1 MTKIS
6 NQYSLTNVLFADA
19 VNGRVGIGTASPTVP
34 LDVVG
39 AGRFSGA
46 LNGTS
51 ALFNSDFSSNETS
64 KVGISFAG
72 GYGQINSWGANTS
85 TYGGLK
91 FQISASNGGTIN
103 ALTISPLGAS
113 TFSRAVTIA
122 DDTLTAL
129 TVGRYSAGIPI
140 AYIKASSGSTGGFRL
155 TNHNGSDVIVVNG
168 SNNLTLDSPT
178 TNITGNVG
186 IGTDS
191 PFVGG
196 NPAKLQIKP
205 ATNINL
211 AIQIGTA
218 DATGVKLNAFNDAAS
233 ANIPMELNGSIMI
246 LKTAETERM
255 RITSGGNVGI
265 GNSNP
270 SYKLDVNGEIVTR
283 GAATAAYSY
292 EDRNNTSIIY
302 TMFAY
307 AGYTNFYNGGNKAQ
321 INMSNGA
328 YTALSDINKKKDFE
342 QSNIGLN
349 EVMQL
354 KPTLYRMKT
363 DVESSP
369 KELGFIAQEV
379 KEFIPQAYVENES
392 QDDVFIGLNQM
403 PIIAALTKA
412 IQELSAQAS
421 EQQTQ
426 INELKALLNA

>member
-39 AGRFSGA
+39 AGKFSTTVTAQTGFKLPA
-46 LNGTS
+46 NGNGTS
-51 ALFNSDFSSNETS
+51 PTLAYNNSLGFGVSGTGIFFGNLYNSDLSTAMQLR
-64 KVGISFAG
+64 VT
-72 GYGQINSWGANTS
+72 NS
-85 TYGGLK
+85 
-91 FQISASNGGTIN
+91 GGTDIT
-103 ALTISPLGAS
+103 AMTIEP
-113 TFSRAVTIA
+113 
-122 DDTLTAL
+122 
-129 TVGRYSAGIPI
+129 
-140 AYIKASSGSTGGFRL
+140 SGSSVFNANVFVRANDRGYSVQ
-155 TNHNGSDVIVVNG
+155 HSDGTYNAGLGNVNG
-168 SNNLTLDSPT
+168 SNLK
-178 TNITGNVG
+178 TGYMY
-186 IGTDS
+186 
-191 PFVGG
+191 
-196 NPAKLQIKP
+196 
-205 ATNINL
+205 
-211 AIQIGTA
+211 
-218 DATGVKLNAFNDAAS
+218 LNQ
-233 ANIPMELNGSIMI
+233 NGSTTVQLIANGSSF
-246 LKTAETERM
+246 LN
-255 RITSGGNVGI
+255 GGNVGI

-270 SYKLDVNGEIVTR
+270 TFKLDVNGEIVTR

-302 TMFAY
+302 AMFAY
-307 AGYTNFYNGGNKAQ
+307 NGYTNFYNGGNKAQ
-321 INMSNGA
+321 INMSNGV

-363 DVESSP
+363 DDGSSA

-379 KEFIPQAYVENES
+379 KELIPQAYVENKS

-403 PIIAALTKA
+403 PLIAALTKA
-412 IQELSAQAS
+412 IQ